1 MRKCVLAACA
11 LVCILRPATAAEV
24 TEGLAAPSTAP
35 AGICNAQGQFVD
47 TVNPQITALLAQFP
61 AGGPDLRAAIA
72 RAVEMDPSLADDVV
86 FAARTAEASQKLA
99 VGEGLGDAASFFA
112 KIGLDFGR
120 LAEARIRTAMI
131 CADARTRVGFV
142 AATTPTAIGQGGIP
156 GFNNAG
162 VTTGGCLGL
171 TISPSRPPSC

>member
-1 MRKCVLAACA
+1 M
-11 LVCILRPATAAEV
+11 
-24 TEGLAAPSTAP
+24 
-35 AGICNAQGQFVD
+35 
-47 TVNPQITALLAQFP
+47 
-61 AGGPDLRAAIA
+61 RAAIA

-99 VGEGLGDAASFFA
+99 MGEGLGDAASFFA

-131 CADARTRVGFV
+131 CADAGTRVGFV

-162 VTTGGCLGL
+162 VTAGGCSGL
-171 TISPSRPPSC
+171 TISQSRPPSC